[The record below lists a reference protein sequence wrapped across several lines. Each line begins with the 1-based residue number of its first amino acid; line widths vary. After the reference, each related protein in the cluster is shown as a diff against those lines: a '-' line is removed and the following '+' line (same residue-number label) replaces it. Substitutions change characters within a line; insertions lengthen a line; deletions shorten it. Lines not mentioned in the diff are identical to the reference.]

1 MSGPMLSV
9 AREVKDGI
17 ALEVKNMNAGY
28 GKLQVLFNISFIVP
42 SKSFVALIG
51 RNGAGKTTLL
61 KTIAGFIKPYNGRII
76 YKGID
81 ITDLSP
87 YKRAQMGILYLRQDK
102 RIFDNLSVKECLDIV
117 AYAFKKS
124 KSDIEKILEIFPRL
138 KERINSKS
146 MFLSGGERQML
157 LLAQGLLSGAE
168 ILMIDEPTEGLAAGV
183 VKELEKVFVSL
194 KEEARRTIIVAEQNI
209 QLVRRLA
216 DIVIVLA
223 EGKIIDIIKDRDSIE
238 NLDPSKYRI

>member
-1 MSGPMLSV
+1 
-9 AREVKDGI
+9 
-17 ALEVKNMNAGY
+17 
-28 GKLQVLFNISFIVP
+28 
-42 SKSFVALIG
+42 
-51 RNGAGKTTLL
+51 
-61 KTIAGFIKPYNGRII
+61 
-76 YKGID
+76 
-81 ITDLSP
+81 
-87 YKRAQMGILYLRQDK
+87 MGILYLRQDK